1 MHGVWRSCHR
11 DGRARPSAPRHAT
24 FAAAA
29 AVTSAGFSCVSPR
42 TIRRRVKLG
51 AGSRAG
57 RFSRPVAHPRGERQC
72 QAGFSLAGMGEA
84 DRPQASGAVA
94 RRLPF
99 RHRFI
104 PGSLSRCGCSG
115 AWAKTRRE
123 APLRRGSRAG
133 SRSVCTRRSHAI
145 SAQANLPVAATTT
158 GPDLPARQ
166 LAREQSQGR
175 APTHGTTRSRR
186 AVLDLFGV
194 PFTGMRTKHREGA
207 PDAFP
212 W

>member
-1 MHGVWRSCHR
+1 MHGAWRSCHR
-11 DGRARPSAPRHAT
+11 DGRARPSAPRH
-24 FAAAA
+24 
-29 AVTSAGFSCVSPR
+29 GD
-42 TIRRRVKLG
+42 IRRRRGRHASGIFMCLAAYDPASGKARRRESCV
-51 AGSRAG
+51 AGSRGQLLTHAVSANVKPDSPL
-57 RFSRPVAHPRGERQC
+57 REWARRIVRKRAAR
-72 QAGFSLAGMGEA
+72 
-84 DRPQASGAVA
+84 VA

-115 AWAKTRRE
+115 AWVKPRRE

-194 PFTGMRTKHREGA
+194 PFTRMRTKHR
-207 PDAFP
+207 
-212 W
+212 